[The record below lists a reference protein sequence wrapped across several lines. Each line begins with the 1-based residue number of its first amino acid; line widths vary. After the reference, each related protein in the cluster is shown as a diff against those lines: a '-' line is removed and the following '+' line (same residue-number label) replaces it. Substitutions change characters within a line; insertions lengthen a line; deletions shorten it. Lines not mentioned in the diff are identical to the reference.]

1 MHADTVAG
9 YLSALAVNY
18 VAIAGYCLLA
28 VASRR
33 RKRTTRALF
42 QREQVPYLLF
52 AALTAS
58 LAAYS
63 AGCGAYYVSDRWRE
77 ALLVAN
83 AGRIAAV
90 AFLAHLVLVST
101 DLPRPRSALIA
112 LYGTF
117 AALEAANFAG
127 SFYEIEHARPRVVE
141 VFGVALREMAVP
153 VTPLS
158 VVFATVSLV
167 TVGGATALL
176 ARSFVHGRREGLW
189 SFLGAVVLT
198 VTVAHDAGRSLGWLG
213 GIELSP
219 YGYEALVLGMLASLI
234 EQYMRLRRR
243 LEARATELRSQS
255 RELAQS
261 FEELRAAQ
269 SELVRKEQLAAVG
282 ELSAVVAHEVR
293 NPLAIIS
300 NAVAT
305 LRRPDVA
312 DGDRATL
319 LGILDEETVRLNH
332 IVGDLLSYARP
343 VRLERREVMI
353 GEILERALVLAERDP
368 DIIVE
373 RARAEERDVDAVLG
387 DPGLLRQ
394 VMENLITNAVQAMPS
409 GGHLTVAVAACE
421 HEGHPGVEVRFE
433 DTGEGMNTAVRRR
446 ALDPFFTTRPRGT
459 GLGLAIVARIIDAH
473 GGKLHIDSTAG
484 AGTVV
489 RVNLPCAVESAA
501 RGGEPG
507 DRRSSLPPMPVEL
520 QLALLGKRR

>member
-33 RKRTTRALF
+33 GKRASRALF
-42 QREQVPYLLF
+42 QREELPYLLF

-63 AGCGAYYVSDRWRE
+63 AGCGLYYVSDRWRE
-77 ALLVAN
+77 AMLVAN

-90 AFLAHLVLVST
+90 AFLAHLVLVTT
-101 DLPRPRSALIA
+101 DLPRPRALLLG

-117 AALEAANFAG
+117 AGLEAANFVG
-127 SFYEIEHARPRVVE
+127 GFYEIEHARPRVVE
-141 VFGVALREMAVP
+141 VFGVSLREMAVP
-153 VTPLS
+153 VTALS
-158 VVFATVSLV
+158 ILFAGASLV
-167 TVGGATALL
+167 AVGGATALL

-189 SFLGAVVLT
+189 SFLGAVMLT
-198 VTVAHDAGRSLGWLG
+198 VTVAHDAARSLGWLG

-243 LEARATELRSQS
+243 LEARASELRSRS
-255 RELAQS
+255 RELATS

-269 SELVRKEQLAAVG
+269 TELVRKEQLAAVG

-312 DGDRATL
+312 DSDRATL

-353 GEILERALVLAERDP
+353 AEIVERALVLAERDP

-373 RARAEERDVDAVLG
+373 RADARDVDAVLG

-409 GGHLTVAVAACE
+409 GGHLTVGIRACD
-421 HEGHPGVEVRFE
+421 HEGTAGVEVRVQ

-473 GGKLHIDSTAG
+473 GGELVIDSTAG

-489 RVNLPCAVESAA
+489 RVLLPCASEPASRSGDAA
-501 RGGEPG
+501 G

-520 QLALLGKRR
+520 QRALLGRRP